1 MAASSRPDNGDG
13 HHSSSMAKQPPASG
27 LDPDQGARGRTGG
40 VPSESLR
47 PAARLKRRV
56 DFRRVQSTGRKVHTT
71 HFVFAVLPRPDGGTE
86 TRIGITVTRKIAH
99 AVGRNRVKR
108 VMREVFRR
116 HRALFPNACDVVAI
130 AKTDAQRLGFADVL
144 LEITQAQR
152 AMAHAGRAR
161 SGPSR
166 GAGSA

>member
-1 MAASSRPDNGDG
+1 
-13 HHSSSMAKQPPASG
+13 
-27 LDPDQGARGRTGG
+27 
-40 VPSESLR
+40 
-47 PAARLKRRV
+47 
-56 DFRRVQSTGRKVHTT
+56 
-71 HFVFAVLPRPDGGTE
+71 VFAVLPRSDGGTE

-161 SGPSR
+161 TGPSR

>member
-1 MAASSRPDNGDG
+1 VGVPSPQEGGDG
-13 HHSSSMAKQPPASG
+13 RDAPSVPPQPPSSG
-27 LDPDQGARGRTGG
+27 HVADEGSRGRVGG
-40 VPSESLR
+40 APSESLR
-47 PAARLKRRV
+47 PASRLKRRV